1 MEENSDGT
9 PLSFDVARSYGQDEN
24 RLRDFKRPQKKI
36 SRPIASYG
44 IILFCIDAVDG
55 RPRYLIYQRRDN
67 YEYIDIIRGNWN
79 NERRLKELFAAL
91 SAEEKD
97 RLSRF
102 SFRELWDDLWVTHGS
117 NMHLEGFEKAR
128 KRFESFSNDI
138 PTIVEGLPSSQAGE
152 NTNEPQWGFPKG
164 KKNVYTQSGRK
175 ETDQECA
182 LREFGEET
190 RLSTDGIVLWGSG
203 DTGIGNVA
211 SSRTHG
217 DAASPRTYT
226 EFYKGNNGKPYCT
239 YYFLAEISKME
250 KITRMK
256 TPGCI
261 RSDAVSDEAANAK
274 WMTFE
279 EALGKLVP
287 RRQNILRK
295 VNHLIETSY
304 ENYSP
309 FCAKDTSHQR

>member
-1 MEENSDGT
+1 MEENSDDTPPNETITRNFGT
-9 PLSFDVARSYGQDEN
+9 ASHDEN

-44 IILFCIDAVDG
+44 IILFCIDATDG

-79 NERRLKELFAAL
+79 NEKRLKELFAAL

-138 PTIVEGLPSSQAGE
+138 PKIIEGLPAPATFGGDHA
-152 NTNEPQWGFPKG
+152 NEPQWGFPKG

-190 RLSTDGIVLWGSG
+190 RLSTDGIILWGSG
-203 DTGIGNVA
+203 CPNVGGTA
-211 SSRTHG
+211 PLRVY
-217 DAASPRTYT
+217 A

-250 KITRMK
+250 RITRMK

-304 ENYSP
+304 EIYSP
-309 FCAKDTSHQR
+309 FCAKDISHKR